1 MTTLTSLVASLALA
15 HPAPGIAVLPSGDVA
30 FVQGPAHTIWIVTP
44 GQEPRRL
51 AVGEDAT
58 DLSVP
63 HDLWP
68 HAGNL
73 VTASD
78 RNGAVVTI
86 NPAGDVSRLYPKP
99 TWQHATYPGDIA
111 IASGG
116 DPFMILPDGSLIA
129 VTRINAQEKIV
140 KVSPDGKLTDL
151 CPGETFENLHLTS
164 FAHAPD
170 GTIYF
175 TERGKRIRKIAPDQT
190 LSTVIDS
197 GLIGARGIAVDKD
210 GSLVI
215 ADARARKILR
225 IRGDKIETIAG
236 TGRRASTD
244 GITTKAAFMEPT
256 GVAIATDGTIYVL
269 DYPIDMT
276 PTVREI
282 STNGRVRTIATTQ
295 WP

>member
-1 MTTLTSLVASLALA
+1 MAPLTSLLASLALA

-51 AVGEDAT
+51 AVGKDAT

-78 RNGAVVTI
+78 RNSAVVTI
-86 NPAGDVSRLYPKP
+86 NPAGGVSRLFPKP
-99 TWQHATYPGDIA
+99 TWQDATYPGDIA
-111 IASGG
+111 VAFGG

-140 KVSPDGKLTDL
+140 KISPDGKVTDL
-151 CPGETFENLHLTS
+151 CPDESFENLHVS
-164 FAHAPD
+164 CFAHAPD

-175 TERGKRIRKIAPDQT
+175 TELGKRIRKIAPDQT

-197 GLIGARGIAVDKD
+197 GLIGARGIAIDKD
-210 GSLVI
+210 GSLVV
-215 ADARARKILR
+215 ADARARRILR
-225 IRGDKIETIAG
+225 IRNGKIETIAG
-236 TGRRASTD
+236 TGKRARTD
-244 GITTKAAFMEPT
+244 GILTKAAFMEPT
-256 GVAIATDGTIYVL
+256 GVAIAPDGTIYIL
-269 DYPIDMT
+269 DYPSDMT
-276 PTVREI
+276 PAVREI
-282 STNGRVRTIATTQ
+282 SPDGRVRTIATTR